1 MPLPSVTYEL
11 YKGQGGTLGEDAFD
25 ASLRAAVSA
34 VHAVIGANEPAD
46 ADDEDAYARAVCA
59 AADVDAAYGASGGIG
74 EGLASVTLGKFSASL
89 GSAAS
94 GASAYDVDM
103 ARAVRRE
110 LVGSSLLYQGIA

>member
-1 MPLPSVTYEL
+1 M
-11 YKGQGGTLGEDAFD
+11 
-25 ASLRAAVSA
+25 
-34 VHAVIGANEPAD
+34 
-46 ADDEDAYARAVCA
+46 
-59 AADVDAAYGASGGIG
+59 
-74 EGLASVTLGKFSASL
+74 TLGKFSAAL